1 MLDGKIILI
10 TGGTGSLGKALTKRL
25 LKYDV
30 ETIRILS
37 RNESNQVQMNSE
49 FSDDRLRFLLG
60 DIRDKERLVK
70 SMEDVDVVFHAAALK
85 HVPIIEYN
93 PFEAIKTNVVG
104 SQNVID
110 ASLIHNV
117 EKVVCIGTDKAV
129 SPLNIYG
136 ATKLLMEK
144 LFVSANNY
152 LNIDRY
158 RTQFFAVRYG
168 NVFGSSGSVIPKFLE
183 QVKNN
188 KKITI
193 TDENMT
199 RFSITMGQAL
209 DFILDCTI
217 NGKAAEI
224 YVPKLKGYSISQI
237 KDAFCKLFG
246 NIDVEN
252 IGIRPGEKLHEVLIN
267 QEEMRYCWNLN
278 DKFMISNPNV
288 KDEEILNSYNSKIKK
303 SSDFNAYTSENSE
316 KLAVGEIQDLIQK
329 FEKNTDI

>member
-1 MLDGKIILI
+1 
-10 TGGTGSLGKALTKRL
+10 
-25 LKYDV
+25 
-30 ETIRILS
+30 
-37 RNESNQVQMNSE
+37 
-49 FSDDRLRFLLG
+49 
-60 DIRDKERLVK
+60 
-70 SMEDVDVVFHAAALK
+70 
-85 HVPIIEYN
+85 
-93 PFEAIKTNVVG
+93 
-104 SQNVID
+104 
-110 ASLIHNV
+110 
-117 EKVVCIGTDKAV
+117 
-129 SPLNIYG
+129 
-136 ATKLLMEK
+136 MEK
-144 LFVSANNY
+144 LFVSAYNY

-168 NVFGSSGSVIPKFLE
+168 YVFGSSGSVIPKFLE

-199 RFSITMGQAL
+199 RFSITMEQAL
-209 DFILDCTI
+209 DFVLDCTI

-267 QEEMRYCWNLN
+267 QEEMRYCCNLN
-278 DKFMISNPNV
+278 DKFMISDPNV

-316 KLAVGEIQDLIQK
+316 KLTVGEIQDLIQE
-329 FEKNTDI
+329 FEKNTGI

>member
-1 MLDGKIILI
+1 MFRGE
-10 TGGTGSLGKALTKRL
+10 TALSVPMHT
-25 LKYDV
+25 
-30 ETIRILS
+30 T
-37 RNESNQVQMNSE
+37 
-49 FSDDRLRFLLG
+49 FSTLC
-60 DIRDKERLVK
+60 I
-70 SMEDVDVVFHAAALK
+70 
-85 HVPIIEYN
+85 N
-93 PFEAIKTNVVG
+93 
-104 SQNVID
+104 D
-110 ASLIHNV
+110 ASITFWEPTTFVLIASNGLYSI
-117 EKVVCIGTDKAV
+117 IGTCF
-129 SPLNIYG
+129 N
-136 ATKLLMEK
+136 
-144 LFVSANNY
+144 
-152 LNIDRY
+152 
-158 RTQFFAVRYG
+158 AVRYG

-199 RFSITMGQAL
+199 RFSITMEQAL

-224 YVPKLKGYSISQI
+224 YVPKLKSYSISQI

-316 KLAVGEIQDLIQK
+316 KLAVGEIQDLIQE